1 MPALNALNSTSE
13 SRARALILAQLRL
26 LRPPPTGKDTIV
38 CAPPG
43 HPDCE
48 SDDDMP
54 DADTSEPPLNSTGSH
69 MTLAEKARLIKKWA
83 DNKQKHVRKKRD
95 KNSHVYWYM
104 QREAID
110 RSFYSE
116 YKDGPK
122 IFQEFRVTSGMGD
135 HLKSH
140 SITKESHHGRIN
152 GYGRA
157 IGGGDYTEVDAW
169 SGRPRQRARLTAK
182 ESIRQWFVKHRQPF
196 SVVENLRLLLS
207 KRYFVERREKLK
219 IELQYNCATISLTLD
234 IWTAPN
240 RVPIFAIITHWIT
253 PEFEEREEVIEF
265 IELKKSHTGKHE
277 IVEKTLEE
285 LRLKPK
291 LLAITGD
298 NAANNGTLY
307 YLKTRPHS
315 NFRASW

>member
-1 MPALNALNSTSE
+1 MPALNALNSTLRIP
-13 SRARALILAQLRL
+13 RARALILAQLRL
-26 LRPPPTGKDTIV
+26 LRPLLRLAKIRLSARPRAILT
-38 CAPPG
+38 
-43 HPDCE
+43 
-48 SDDDMP
+48 
-54 DADTSEPPLNSTGSH
+54 PPLNSTGSH

-95 KNSHVYWYM
+95 KNSHKLLL
-104 QREAID
+104 
-110 RSFYSE
+110 E

-122 IFQEFRVTSGMGD
+122 IFQEFRWTCIECLQNPSTLRKIFQVLESNRRGVTSGMGD
-135 HLKSH
+135 HLKIH
-140 SITKESHHGRIN
+140 GITKESHHGRIN

-253 PEFEEREEVIEF
+253 PEFEER
-265 IELKKSHTGKHE
+265 G
-277 IVEKTLEE
+277 VEKTLEE

>member
-104 QREAID
+104 QGSHRQKLLL
-110 RSFYSE
+110 E

-253 PEFEEREEVIEF
+253 PEFEERERLLI
-265 IELKKSHTGKHE
+265 
-277 IVEKTLEE
+277 EKTLEE

>member
-1 MPALNALNSTSE
+1 
-13 SRARALILAQLRL
+13 
-26 LRPPPTGKDTIV
+26 
-38 CAPPG
+38 
-43 HPDCE
+43 
-48 SDDDMP
+48 MP

-95 KNSHVYWYM
+95 KNSHVYW
-104 QREAID
+104 
-110 RSFYSE
+110 
-116 YKDGPK
+116 
-122 IFQEFRVTSGMGD
+122 VTSGMGD

-253 PEFEEREEVIEF
+253 PEFEER
-265 IELKKSHTGKHE
+265 G
-277 IVEKTLEE
+277 VEKTLEE

>member
-1 MPALNALNSTSE
+1 MPALNALNSTRRVP
-13 SRARALILAQLRL
+13 RARPDPSTTRL

-38 CAPPG
+38 CAPR
-43 HPDCE
+43 
-48 SDDDMP
+48 
-54 DADTSEPPLNSTGSH
+54 AILTPPLNSTGSH

-122 IFQEFRVTSGMGD
+122 IFQEFRWTCIECLQNPSTLRKIFQVLESNRRGVTSGMGD

-240 RVPIFAIITHWIT
+240 RCLFSPLL
-253 PEFEEREEVIEF
+253 R
-265 IELKKSHTGKHE
+265 TGLRR
-277 IVEKTLEE
+277 IEKTLEE